1 MIYEIMRKDISL
13 ATINMEDGSVEINET
28 LPIGLEL
35 IETNNTT
42 LIQDRIKNI
51 SNFKSWCAGRV
62 LMMNQKHAKKN
73 M

>member
-13 ATINMEDGSVEINET
+13 AIINMEDGSVKINET

-35 IETNNTT
+35 IETNNTAS
-42 LIQDRIKNI
+42 IQVRIKNI

-62 LMMNQKHAKKN
+62 LMK
-73 M
+73 